1 MKIKIDISRFC
12 IGYWILL
19 FLLVLCTGC
28 FQTKQTV
35 WLNPDGSGKME
46 IDAFLPVITLFEQEP
61 TTKSLQSQMEKD
73 VRNMI
78 SESSGIDA
86 WSGVSYEM
94 TEGGQTH
101 FKGTAYFR
109 NISEARVKNITQ
121 GNISFLPD
129 EKGNLVLLMK
139 EENKKK
145 ADVAA
150 TRALIEEEILEKI
163 KTEKIKFRQAKP
175 MLSSFLADLK
185 TEVIFHLP
193 GKVVSSVNLKEYSG
207 GAYGFSLE
215 GRQIIDALNALA
227 ADDNWWRRQV
237 SSSANIMQESLL
249 GEEDMN
255 EKLLGEKGPIK
266 AVMSVSTTPLFDYRS
281 ELAAARKESDEFKK
295 KLDIDVSR
303 PAGSSNKTE
312 RNDAGT
318 TDETMLK
325 SDLIPDANL
334 HGTIRGRKFQCEK
347 AVLENNILHLRQGK
361 DFFADLEIVV
371 FFFLKENETLENR
384 IFDVSSD
391 KKSGNPHVH
400 IKWKEESEGMPKT
413 EIFMKGYS
421 MRIEFGANNEGRVP
435 GKIYICL
442 PDKGK
447 SSVAGKFEAEV
458 KRNAR

>member
-1 MKIKIDISRFC
+1 MKIKIAISRFC
-12 IGYWILL
+12 IRYGILL

-61 TTKSLQSQMEKD
+61 TTDSLKKQMQKD
-73 VRNMI
+73 VKGLI

-94 TEGGQTH
+94 TEGGQNH

-109 NISEARVKNITQ
+109 NISEVRVKNITQ

-129 EKGNLVLLMK
+129 EKGSLILLVK
-139 EENKKK
+139 EEPKKK
-145 ADVAA
+145 ADVAS
-150 TRALIEEEILEKI
+150 RALTEEEILEKI

-175 MLSSFLADLK
+175 MLASFLADFK

-207 GAYGFSLE
+207 GAFGFALE
-215 GRQIIDALNALA
+215 GRQIIDALNVLA
-227 ADDNWWRRQV
+227 SDDNWWRRQV
-237 SSSANIMQESLL
+237 SSSANIMQDSLL

-266 AVMSVSTTPLFDYRS
+266 AVVSVPTTPLFDYSS
-281 ELAAARKESDEFKK
+281 EFAYAKKESDELKK
-295 KLDIDVSR
+295 KLDIDVSQ
-303 PAGSSNKTE
+303 PADSSKKTIA
-312 RNDAGT
+312 RKDAET
-318 TDETMLK
+318 TGETMWK
-325 SDLIPDANL
+325 PDLADAEIPAENL
-334 HGTIRGRKFQCEK
+334 HGIIRGRKFQCEK

-361 DFFADLEIVV
+361 EFFADLEIII
-371 FFFLKENETLENR
+371 FFFLKENETIENR
-384 IFDVSSD
+384 IFDIASD
-391 KKSGNPHVH
+391 KKFGNPHVH
-400 IKWKEESEGMPKT
+400 MKWKDENEDMPKT

-421 MRIEFGANNEGRVP
+421 MRIEFGANNEGRLP
-435 GKIYICL
+435 GKIYLCL
-442 PDKGK
+442 PDEGK
-447 SSVAGKFEAEV
+447 SAVAGKFEAEV
-458 KRNAR
+458 K